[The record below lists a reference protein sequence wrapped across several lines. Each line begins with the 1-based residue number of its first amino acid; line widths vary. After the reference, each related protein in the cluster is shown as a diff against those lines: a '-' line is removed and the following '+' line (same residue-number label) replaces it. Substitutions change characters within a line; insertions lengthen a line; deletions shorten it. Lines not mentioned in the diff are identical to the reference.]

1 MSRRHLVPPRKPIFI
16 GTEGESDR
24 AFARLLQRYCDQE
37 QLRVYLKIKPASGGD
52 SVAVVEDI
60 GRWLAKNDP
69 GKNYQVRLVL
79 LDHDRIEQDLQA
91 GRDAQAAATR
101 LGLELV
107 FQGPN
112 LEGLL
117 LRLHP
122 GRERRNIAAHKAISE
137 LQKVW
142 PAYKKPPTA
151 EQLRQRFTLDDVRR
165 AATHDQYLRK
175 LLEVI
180 GLWS

>member
-1 MSRRHLVPPRKPIFI
+1 MSRRRLVPQRKVIFI
-16 GTEGESDR
+16 GTEGDSDR
-24 AFARLLQRYCDQE
+24 AFAQFLQRCCDQE
-37 QLRVYLKIKPASGGD
+37 QLRVHLKIKPASGGD

-69 GKNYQVRLVL
+69 GKNYQTRLVL
-79 LDHDRIEQDLQA
+79 LDHDRIEQDLRA

-101 LGLELV
+101 LKLELV
-107 FQGPN
+107 FQDPN

-117 LRLHP
+117 LKLHP
-122 GRERRNIAAHKAISE
+122 GRERQNIAAHRAISE

-142 PAYKKPPTA
+142 PTYKKPPTA
-151 EQLRQRFTLDDVRR
+151 DLLQQRITLDDVRR
-165 AATHDQYLRK
+165 AATHDQHLRK
-175 LLEVI
+175 LLEVL

>member
-1 MSRRHLVPPRKPIFI
+1 MSRRRLVPQRKVIFI
-16 GTEGESDR
+16 GTEGDSDR
-24 AFARLLQRYCDQE
+24 AFAQLLQRCCDQE
-37 QLRVYLKIKPASGGD
+37 HLRIHLKIKPASGGD

-60 GRWLAKNDP
+60 GRWLARNDS
-69 GKNYQVRLVL
+69 GKDYRARLVL
-79 LDHDRIEQDLQA
+79 LDRDRIEQDLRA

-101 LGLELV
+101 LKLELV
-107 FQGPN
+107 FQDPN

-122 GRERRNIAAHKAISE
+122 GRERRNIVAHKAISE

-151 EQLRQRFTLDDVRR
+151 EQLRQRFTLADVRR
-165 AATHDQYLRK
+165 AAGHDQHLRQ